1 MTAGQRNGTGIAL
14 SDWNEPAVIGFISRD
29 CI

>member
-1 MTAGQRNGTGIAL
+1 MTAGRADGTGIAL
-14 SDWNEPAVIGFISRD
+14 TDWNEPAVIGFISRD